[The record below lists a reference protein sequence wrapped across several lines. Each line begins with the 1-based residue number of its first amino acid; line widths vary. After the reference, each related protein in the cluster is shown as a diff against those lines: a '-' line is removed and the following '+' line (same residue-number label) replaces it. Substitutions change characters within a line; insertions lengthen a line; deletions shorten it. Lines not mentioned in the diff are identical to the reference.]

1 MVSVGGTHEEIEERL
16 DRLEARYGTVTV
28 NQSTFE
34 VEGDR
39 YHRVADGTRAD
50 EVDVHVVVHNDTDDV
65 LVRERDSGWTIPQGT
80 VHPDESPEMAA
91 ERIVR
96 ENAGVDCAVQD
107 VENATIVGIC
117 NSEDPSAETLYQ
129 LQIVFSADVEEP
141 PANTTET
148 IRWDDEPTLA
158 GLEPVR

>member
-1 MVSVGGTHEEIEERL
+1 MGSLGGTHEEIEDRL
-16 DRLEARYGTVTV
+16 DRLEEQYGTVTV

-39 YHRVADGTRAD
+39 YRRVAEGTRAD

-65 LVRERDSGWTIPQGT
+65 LVWERDSRWTIPQGT
-80 VHPDESPEMAA
+80 VQPDESPEMAA

-96 ENAGVDCAVQD
+96 ENAGVDCVVQD
-107 VENATIVGIC
+107 VSNATIVGIC

-129 LQIVFSADVEEP
+129 LQIVFTAEIEEP
-141 PANTTET
+141 PVNATET